1 MGMYDGGLL
10 NLALVRKF
18 LISSLRVVYHY
29 PSRWSKGRDEAHLP
43 TSATNTIHTHR
54 FVMELLQ

>member
-29 PSRWSKGRDEAHLP
+29 PSRWSKGRDEPHLLL
-43 TSATNTIHTHR
+43 SANLKGPPSYIPIG
-54 FVMELLQ
+54 F